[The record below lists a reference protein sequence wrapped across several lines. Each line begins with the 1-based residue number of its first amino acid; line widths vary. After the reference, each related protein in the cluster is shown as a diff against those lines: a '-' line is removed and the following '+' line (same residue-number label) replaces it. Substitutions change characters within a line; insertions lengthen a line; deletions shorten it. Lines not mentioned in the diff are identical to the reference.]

1 MHFIYNPC
9 RISRPKIETTVAI
22 PSCPELVHSVVQ
34 QDEVIDDAYACARKF
49 FSLPIEEKS
58 HGCKTIIGV
67 LLGLYR
73 DYIWVTLG

>member
-1 MHFIYNPC
+1 MH
-9 RISRPKIETTVAI
+9 SE
-22 PSCPELVHSVVQ
+22 VQ
-34 QDEVIDDAYACARKF
+34 QDDVIEDAYACARKF

-73 DYIWVTLG
+73 DFIGVILG